1 MIEPEI
7 AFSDLYD
14 DMDCA
19 EAYVK
24 FCINF
29 ILENNLSDLQ
39 FIEEKVKK
47 G

>member
-7 AFSDLYD
+7 AFGDIYD

-24 FCINF
+24 FCVSY
-29 ILENNLSDLQ
+29 ILENNLYDL
-39 FIEEKVKK
+39 
-47 G
+47 